1 MISNGLMD
9 TLQIVVLVLVAAG
22 ALVVVRTRDRARLVL
37 VLSVYGIL
45 LAVLFFAFQA
55 PGRGA
60 VGDQRGGGGAAAHPA
75 ARHRQGEEA
84 RAVTPRQRLVLF
96 SVAVA
101 GLVGCYLWAFSGLP
115 GFGNYPGPYGQA
127 ILAHA
132 IAQTHATGVVSA
144 INFEYRG
151 FDTVGEE
158 FILFTAAA
166 GMSVV
171 LRRLRNERKDP
182 PEQLEAAAARDVPR
196 TSPAVRGV
204 ALLLVAPTVV
214 LGWWL
219 GTHAQ
224 TNPSGGFQGGVI
236 LATAFMLVYLSGDLR
251 TARRL
256 RPEAV
261 VDAAE
266 AIGAGGFAAVGV
278 TAVALGFPYLYNFL
292 PLGKIP
298 GSVSSSGTI
307 ALISLLVGIEVA
319 AAFVAIIG
327 ELLEQS
333 LIVRQP
339 APASGPGRQPQPD
352 SQPQSGGTD

>member
-1 MISNGLMD
+1 M
-9 TLQIVVLVLVAAG
+9 
-22 ALVVVRTRDRARLVL
+22 
-37 VLSVYGIL
+37 
-45 LAVLFFAFQA
+45 
-55 PGRGA
+55 
-60 VGDQRGGGGAAAHPA
+60 
-75 ARHRQGEEA
+75 
-84 RAVTPRQRLVLF
+84 TPRQRLVLF
-96 SVAVA
+96 SVAVT
-101 GLVGCYLWAFSGLP
+101 GLVGCYLWAFAGLP

-219 GTHAQ
+219 ATHAQ
-224 TNPSGGFQGGVI
+224 TNPSGGFQGGVV

-266 AIGAGGFAAVGV
+266 AVGAGGFASADV
-278 TAVALGFPYLYNFL
+278 
-292 PLGKIP
+292 
-298 GSVSSSGTI
+298 
-307 ALISLLVGIEVA
+307 
-319 AAFVAIIG
+319 VAIIA

-333 LIVRQP
+333 PIVRQP
-339 APASGPGRQPQPD
+339 APPSPPPAETAPRASRSGRCRQYSRGRCRCRRAGR
-352 SQPQSGGTD
+352 SQGRCAAGSCPRRRHRFSR

>member
-1 MISNGLMD
+1 MSL
-9 TLQIVVLVLVAAG
+9 
-22 ALVVVRTRDRARLVL
+22 AL
-37 VLSVYGIL
+37 
-45 LAVLFFAFQA
+45 
-55 PGRGA
+55 
-60 VGDQRGGGGAAAHPA
+60 
-75 ARHRQGEEA
+75 
-84 RAVTPRQRLVLF
+84 
-96 SVAVA
+96 
-101 GLVGCYLWAFSGLP
+101 
-115 GFGNYPGPYGQA
+115 
-127 ILAHA
+127 
-132 IAQTHATGVVSA
+132 
-144 INFEYRG
+144 
-151 FDTVGEE
+151 
-158 FILFTAAA
+158 
-166 GMSVV
+166 
-171 LRRLRNERKDP
+171 
-182 PEQLEAAAARDVPR
+182 R

-224 TNPSGGFQGGVI
+224 TNPSGGFQGGVV

-319 AAFVAIIG
+319 AAFVAIIA

-333 LIVRQP
+333 LIVRRPTPAPPSPPQP
-339 APASGPGRQPQPD
+339 ARP
-352 SQPQSGGTD
+352 PQSGGTD

>member
-1 MISNGLMD
+1 
-9 TLQIVVLVLVAAG
+9 
-22 ALVVVRTRDRARLVL
+22 
-37 VLSVYGIL
+37 
-45 LAVLFFAFQA
+45 
-55 PGRGA
+55 
-60 VGDQRGGGGAAAHPA
+60 
-75 ARHRQGEEA
+75 
-84 RAVTPRQRLVLF
+84 VTPRQRLVLF

-101 GLVGCYLWAFSGLP
+101 GLVGCYLWAFAGLP

-171 LRRLRNERKDP
+171 LRRLRNEREDP
-182 PEQLEAAAARDVPR
+182 AEQLDAAAGRDVPP
-196 TSPAVRGV
+196 TSPAVRAV
-204 ALLLVAPTVV
+204 ALLLVGPTAV

-298 GSVSSSGTI
+298 GAVSSSGTI

-319 AAFVAIIG
+319 AAFVAIIA
-327 ELLEQS
+327 ELMEQT
-333 LIVRQP
+333 LLVRQP
-339 APASGPGRQPQPD
+339 SAPNR
-352 SQPQSGGTD
+352 QPQSGGTD